1 MTGPKEGSEEAAQ
14 GTPPSPEPDESVR
27 EVAKSIL
34 EAFVVHRARWPGHR
48 VEEMEIPLTAEGL
61 ADATRLALAVVSAAL
76 AALGGNGTILVQG
89 ATIRV
94 ANPDALMDAAGA
106 DRGNVSAW
114 LRG

>member
-1 MTGPKEGSEEAAQ
+1 MTGPKKGSEDAAH
-14 GTPPSPEPDESVR
+14 GTPPSPEPGESVR

-34 EAFVVHRARWPGHR
+34 EAFVVHRAQWPGHR
-48 VEEMEIPLTAEGL
+48 VEEMEIPFTLEGI
-61 ADATRLALAVVSAAL
+61 ADATRLALSVVDAAL
-76 AALGGNGTILVQG
+76 AALSGTGTILVQG

-106 DRGNVSAW
+106 DRGNISAW

>member
-1 MTGPKEGSEEAAQ
+1 MTGPKKGSEDAAQ
-14 GTPPSPEPDESVR
+14 GTPPPSPRESMR

-34 EAFVVHRARWPGHR
+34 EAFVVHRAQWPGHR
-48 VEEMEIPLTAEGL
+48 VEEMEIPFTSEGI
-61 ADATRLALAVVSAAL
+61 ADATQLALSAVEDAL
-76 AALGGNGTILVQG
+76 TALSGTGTILVQG

-106 DRGNVSAW
+106 DRDNVSAW